1 MSTPSIPQN
10 EKLPYDIEE
19 ELPVD
24 IVGIFG
30 NIFGG
35 YVTKK
40 MVDNRI
46 STPINAKRILI
57 SICAICAAVV
67 VILIPFV
74 HGIMITLTLL
84 TLALCF
90 ISAITGSAWA
100 LAGDIA
106 PPALVAS
113 VGSIQ
118 NFGGY
123 FGGAFS
129 PVVALCYWFYR
140 KKSDRGKTSVANM
153 MMKNA

>member
-24 IVGIFG
+24 IGGIFG

-57 SICAICAAVV
+57 SICAICACRRRHSHSFCAWNYDNAYA
-67 VILIPFV
+67 LDPCP
-74 HGIMITLTLL
+74 LL
-84 TLALCF
+84 HLRDYRKRVGACRGHR
-90 ISAITGSAWA
+90 SAC
-100 LAGDIA
+100 
-106 PPALVAS
+106 
-113 VGSIQ
+113 
-118 NFGGY
+118 FGG
-123 FGGAFS
+123 FGWLDPKLRRIFWRRFLTGCGPLLLVLS
-129 PVVALCYWFYR
+129 
-140 KKSDRGKTSVANM
+140 
-153 MMKNA
+153 